1 MSRALRVLICVCVLC
16 VIPIGFRSET
26 RELLAAEPRV
36 DFRKDVYPLLEAK
49 CFECHAGRNPSS
61 GRRLDDRD
69 ELLGTSTGEPLVVVE
84 QAATSRLMRA
94 VEGTLK
100 DKRMP
105 PEGMPLSASEIK
117 LLRDWIA
124 QGVSWDESLLPPV
137 NGKSNHWAFLPVKR
151 PAIPTVAAEHVIKT
165 PVDAFVLAKWEERK
179 LKFAPQ
185 AGRAKLLR
193 RLSLDLLGL
202 PPTAERVAEFVAD
215 ERPDATELL
224 IEELL
229 ASPHYGERWGRH
241 WLDVARWAESEG
253 FESNHPR
260 PFAWRYRDY
269 VIESFNADRP
279 YDEFIRQ
286 QIAGDELTPYSDENV
301 IATGFLAAARISSN
315 EEDKWLQRND
325 VLVDIVN
332 ATSSAVLGLTM
343 NCAQCHNHKFD
354 PLTLRDY
361 YRWQGF
367 FIGGQP
373 LNLEL
378 QEAAQ
383 RRDFEAARPPEFEA
397 LFALK
402 NSLMEKA
409 RLRMVAQV
417 RESLTQ
423 AERDVY
429 DIPSDQRSV
438 AQELEA
444 RRIDLKFQYTQVGL
458 EKFVLEA
465 DRVLFDE
472 TKKKL
477 TAFEK
482 SGLIKP
488 QTFGFYSPVTSPHR
502 IEVLPQLGFYPLPY
516 QPDELR
522 RAKPYLMIRGE
533 VHAIGPTVTSGLPAI
548 LEASFDFQ
556 PSVAQAA
563 ELNRTRRSGS
573 RQTSDDNRSLT
584 TSATGSRDRSLT
596 RQDLADW
603 LTDARHPLT
612 ARVWVNR
619 IWQQHFGRGI
629 VETTSDFGLK
639 GSPPTHPQLLDW
651 LAAELMQSG
660 WSNKHIHRLLLNSR
674 TYQQSAECSTES
686 LAADPDNHWLTRWT
700 PRRLEHEALRDSLLA
715 TADRVT
721 QTIGGPS
728 VPLDQREASA
738 RRSIYLFQRR
748 GQPPEMQ
755 GLFDGPSEA
764 SESCSRR
771 VSSTTS
777 LQSLFLLNH
786 DFTLTTARQLAAT
799 VQQASADRERRVAAL
814 FERVLSRQP
823 SAAEQDAA
831 RLFFDRL
838 LKSGSN
844 DEHAFLQFTQAVLNL
859 NEAVFVE

>member
-1 MSRALRVLICVCVLC
+1 MLIVRLAS
-16 VIPIGFRSET
+16 ISSAR
-26 RELLAAEPRV
+26 AAEPRV
-36 DFRKDVYPLLEAK
+36 DFRKDIYPLLEAK

-69 ELLGTSTGEPLVVVE
+69 ELLGTSTGEPLVSIE
-84 QAATSRLMRA
+84 QAATSRFMRA

-105 PEGMPLSASEIK
+105 PEGEPLSASEIK
-117 LLRDWIA
+117 LLREWIA

-137 NGKSNHWAFLPVKR
+137 NGTSNHWAFKSVQQPR
-151 PAIPTVAAEHVIKT
+151 IPSVAMEHVIKN
-165 PVDAFVLAKWEERK
+165 PVDAFVLAKMEEQKHK

-185 AGRAKLLR
+185 VSRAKLLR

-224 IEELL
+224 IDELL
-229 ASPHYGERWGRH
+229 ASPHYGECWGRH

-269 VIESFNADRP
+269 VIDSFNSDRP

-286 QIAGDELTPYSDENV
+286 QIAGDELTPYSDENI

-367 FIGGQP
+367 FVGGQP

-378 QEAAQ
+378 QEAAH
-383 RRDFEAARPPEFEA
+383 RREFEAVRPPEFEA
-397 LFALK
+397 LNALK

-417 RESLTQ
+417 RESLTE
-423 AERDVY
+423 AERIVY

-458 EKFVLEA
+458 EKFVLDA

-482 SGLIKP
+482 SGLSKP
-488 QTFGFYSPVTSPHR
+488 QTFGFFSPVTSPHR

-548 LEASFDFQ
+548 LETSFDFQ
-556 PSVAQAA
+556 SRASEAGA
-563 ELNRTRRSGS
+563 SGW
-573 RQTSDDNRSLT
+573 
-584 TSATGSRDRSLT
+584 RDRSLT
-596 RQDLADW
+596 RRDLAEW

-639 GSPPTHPQLLDW
+639 GAPPTHPELLDW
-651 LAAELMQSG
+651 LAAELVQSG
-660 WSNKHIHRLLLNSR
+660 WSNKHIHRLILNSR
-674 TYQQSAECSTES
+674 TYQQSAECSSDVLT
-686 LAADPDNHWLTRWT
+686 ADPDNQWLTRWV
-700 PRRLEHEALRDSLLA
+700 PRRLEHEALRDALLA
-715 TADRVT
+715 TADRLTVRV
-721 QTIGGPS
+721 GGTS
-728 VPLDQREASA
+728 VPLDQREAST
-738 RRSIYLFQRR
+738 RRSLYLFQRR

-755 GLFDGPSEA
+755 GLFDGPTEA
-764 SESCSRR
+764 SESCARR

-786 DFTLTTARQLAAT
+786 DFTLTAAKQLAAI
-799 VQQASADRERRVAAL
+799 VSRESLDQERRVAVL
-814 FERVLSRQP
+814 FERVLSRRP
-823 SAAEQDAA
+823 STAEQDAA
-831 RLFFDRL
+831 RHFFDRL
-838 LKSGSN
+838 SKSGST
-844 DEHAFLQFTQAVLNL
+844 DEQAFVQFTQAVLNL